1 MMTIVIGI
9 ATIVVDQIMTI
20 VVGIV
25 TIVVGVATIVDDC
38 DYCEHCD
45 NCDHINPS
53 LQPTIFYHSVDD
65 FQLLPGFTEA

>member
-38 DYCEHCD
+38 D